1 MPTPIDE
8 PADWEADAICREV
21 DPELWFPEKGEHST
35 NAARLCGQC
44 PVQGEC
50 LDAALERDE
59 RFGIWGGL
67 NTRQRDRQFG
77 RGAHR
82 RTA

>member
-1 MPTPIDE
+1 MFMPINE
-8 PADWEADAICREV
+8 PADWEADAICGEV
-21 DPELWFPEKGEHST
+21 DPELWFPDRGEHSKA
-35 NAARLCGQC
+35 AARLCGQC

-67 NTRQRDRQFG
+67 NTRQRDRL
-77 RGAHR
+77 AR
-82 RTA
+82 RRRSA

>member
-1 MPTPIDE
+1 MMNAVGE
-8 PADWEADAICREV
+8 PATWEAHAICREV
-21 DPELWFPEKGEHST
+21 DPELWFPEQGGHSHY
-35 NAARLCGQC
+35 ASRFCAQC

-50 LDAALERDE
+50 LDAALDRDE

-67 NTRQRDRQFG
+67 NTRQRDQQYG
-77 RGAHR
+77 RGGRR